1 MTILPALILIIFNYN
16 LLYLKMKR
24 DEIRQ
29 PLLDDN
35 SRNYPEEVERT
46 RFRRNR
52 KEKKIVEKESLLDI
66 SR

>member
-1 MTILPALILIIFNYN
+1 
-16 LLYLKMKR
+16 MKR